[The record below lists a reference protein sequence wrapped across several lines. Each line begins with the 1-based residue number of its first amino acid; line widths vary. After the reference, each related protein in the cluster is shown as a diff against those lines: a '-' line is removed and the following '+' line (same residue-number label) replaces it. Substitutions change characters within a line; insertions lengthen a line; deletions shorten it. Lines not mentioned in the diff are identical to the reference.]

1 MDFVS
6 TSATVANKLSEI
18 YGDYSRGKTLRLGQ
32 YNGLPQKQFGH
43 SNKNVKRLGV
53 YNFG

>member
-1 MDFVS
+1 MDFAT
-6 TSATVANKLSEI
+6 TSAVVANKLSEL
-18 YGDYSRGKTLRLGQ
+18 YGDYERGKTMRLGQ
-32 YNGLPQKQFGH
+32 YNGMPKKQFGH